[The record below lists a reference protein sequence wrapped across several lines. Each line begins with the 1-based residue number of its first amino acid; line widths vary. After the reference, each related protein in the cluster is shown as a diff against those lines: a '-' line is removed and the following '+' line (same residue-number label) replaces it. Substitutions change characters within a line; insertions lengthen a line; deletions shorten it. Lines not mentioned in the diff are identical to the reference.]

1 VDSYRDFRLSQAT
14 TQTNGFHS
22 ANNAMDSFVTDTAD
36 AFANLATATASDR
49 KLMADL
55 AASNQTLLA
64 QLASKDNDISKL
76 QAQLVETTRR
86 AHAHAA
92 ITTPTTVGPTVG
104 TCTTTTRA
112 SLAIAEPMDTNRLP
126 PAPTQ

>member
-1 VDSYRDFRLSQAT
+1 
-14 TQTNGFHS
+14 
-22 ANNAMDSFVTDTAD
+22 MDSFVTDTAD

-76 QAQLVETTRR
+76 QAQLATCNARTPAGRDNPSRPRPRR
-86 AHAHAA
+86 YHNNNYCWTHGWDVHDNHTSLTCNRQADGHKQAA
-92 ITTPTTVGPTVG
+92 THSNTMSGSDSMKSKV
-104 TCTTTTRA
+104 A
-112 SLAIAEPMDTNRLP
+112 
-126 PAPTQ
+126 